1 MPEEAARAVLDL
13 KGKTM
18 VPIHWGM
25 FNLSL
30 HDWFEPVENS
40 VKYAKKFG
48 INLMT
53 PKLGQ
58 LVSMEQKNI
67 FVNWWKNLIKN

>member
-1 MPEEAARAVLDL
+1 MPEEAAQAVLDL
-13 KGKTM
+13 KGKAL

-25 FNLSL
+25 FNLAM
-30 HDWFEPVENS
+30 HDWFEPVEKS
-40 VKYAKKFG
+40 VKYAEIYG

-58 LVSMEQKNI
+58 LVSTEQNNVFEK
-67 FVNWWKNLIKN
+67 WWKDLIDK